1 MTLPELLS
9 DPVRARIYLEVLLN
23 EEVTAQQLMKTIK
36 ISRSTMSHH
45 LTRFVEDRVLN
56 VRVQETGRSVKF
68 YSHNPDFKE
77 EIVIDCVDG
86 PAIQKRVMFLES
98 ASAHL
103 HVISN
108 LLLEK
113 AQNVR
118 ETHSKPKGGRS
129 VTFTFSFMS
138 KEEAAIWSK
147 EYEVFQKR
155 FDEQRKALKKS
166 DEVSLDY
173 IGYGGLTPTR

>member
-23 EEVTAQQLMKTIK
+23 EEVTAQQLMDIIK

-45 LTRFVEDRVLN
+45 LSRFVEDKVLK

-77 EIVIDCVDG
+77 ELVIEGKDRLTL
-86 PAIQKRVMFLES
+86 QKRIMFLES

-103 HVISN
+103 HVISS
-108 LLLEK
+108 LLQERSRK
-113 AQNVR
+113 IR
-118 ETHSKPKGGRS
+118 ETHTKPKRKTTVS
-129 VTFTFSFMS
+129 FIFSFMS
-138 KEEAAIWSK
+138 KEEAAIWDE
-147 EYEVFQKR
+147 EYDAFQKR
-155 FDEQRKALKKS
+155 FDERRKVLKNSS
-166 DEVSLDY
+166 DSLDY